1 MPPPSYAA
9 GDIEIGLRA
18 LGPARTV
25 PAMTITPLAVPP
37 PATAVDA
44 WHDVVTAA
52 HRQDLLASVP
62 APGRVE
68 TEGKLSLS
76 SVHGRTVR
84 LAATAPDGA
93 YDGVASLLLFTDE
106 GNRHTAFLDVLA
118 VHPRARRRGVGAAL
132 WEAVRAE
139 LTADGRTS
147 VSTMLELG
155 GAGEKFATRLGF
167 ENVLPL
173 GWYVQNMRD
182 ALEAHPRPPE
192 LPEGYAYAQW
202 PGVVPDT
209 HADAFAAAH
218 NAMEDAP
225 SGDMDEQVTPWD
237 ADRVRAAAQVI
248 LDRGGVILSLAVLHA
263 ASGDVAAYTELVL
276 RDPSDVRAVQ
286 YDTVV
291 TPDHRGRG
299 LGRAVKRHMLGAV
312 SLAQPGVREIAT
324 SVADDNGP
332 MLAVNEQ
339 LGYRRERTAAVFQ
352 AKL

>member
-1 MPPPSYAA
+1 
-9 GDIEIGLRA
+9 
-18 LGPARTV
+18 
-25 PAMTITPLAVPP
+25 MTITSLAVPP
-37 PATAVDA
+37 PVTAVDA
-44 WHDVVTAA
+44 WHGVVTAA
-52 HRQDLLASVP
+52 HAHDLPAAVP

-68 TEGKLSLS
+68 TEGKLNRS
-76 SVHGRTVR
+76 SVSGRTVR
-84 LAATAPDGA
+84 LAATAPDGS

-118 VHPRARRRGVGAAL
+118 VHPRARRRGTGAAL
-132 WEAVRAE
+132 WRAVHAE
-139 LTADGRTS
+139 LTANGRTS
-147 VSTMLELG
+147 LSTMLELG
-155 GAGEKFATRLGF
+155 GTGQEFATGLGF
-167 ENVLPL
+167 EKVLDL
-173 GWYVQNMRD
+173 GWYVQNVRE
-182 ALEAHPRPPE
+182 ALAAHPQPPE

-202 PGVVPDT
+202 AGVVPDA
-209 HADAFAAAH
+209 HADAFAEAH

-248 LDRGGVILSLAVLHA
+248 LDRGGVILSSAVLHA
-263 ASGDVAAYTELVL
+263 ASGDRVAAYTELVL
-276 RDPSDVRAVQ
+276 RDPSDARALQ

-312 SLAQPGVREIAT
+312 RLAQPGIREIAT

-332 MLAVNEQ
+332 MLAVNER

-352 AKL
+352 LRL